1 MPKKKTTKEVRP
13 EIPETPEETA
23 AVAAEEQPQAK
34 SVTEETPLTETP
46 PDGEQGMPADVP
58 QTEALPEAE
67 TSAVEDAPQV
77 EEPEIHGEEVPEDFG
92 EPEPDKVEYDV
103 ENAPDFCGTSI
114 EVLSVSAES
123 SENTLRVTE
132 EGEAPTAVSEE
143 EPVRRS
149 ETAAMSEPE
158 QNAGEDAPPSESA
171 PRELSGRG
179 AGLRAFYGLNLREL
193 DRGLLPEQQQEWNA
207 IYASFRGR
215 SVMSGKIAGVD
226 PRVFRIRDRK
236 TGEIHSHTI
245 WCAVVIPFRVPI
257 LIPETEMWARG
268 EERPRYVLRNLG
280 DADIDFVITD
290 VDRERNFVVAS
301 RRLALAARRYYFSNQ
316 PALNRIGSRVKC
328 SVLTVSLRRL
338 LVTCYGYDVG
348 LTQRELDYTAIPDLT
363 EKFHRGDT
371 FDCIVKEYDSR
382 ANHLV
387 LSAKELK
394 SNPYDGADFRH
405 PLGCSRQAMISSKYA
420 GGVFCN
426 LVDGVTVMCNY
437 SFQFE
442 DGDFDMGDRVTVV
455 IQRYDDE
462 KKQVYGKIVAKC

>member
-1 MPKKKTTKEVRP
+1 MPKKKTVKEEQP
-13 EIPETPEETA
+13 EISEMSEQTPEEA
-23 AVAAEEQPQAK
+23 AVSAAEEQLQAETP
-34 SVTEETPLTETP
+34 TEETPLSETP
-46 PDGEQGMPADVP
+46 PNAEQN
-58 QTEALPEAE
+58 AE
-67 TSAVEDAPQV
+67 DTAPQIG
-77 EEPEIHGEEVPEDFG
+77 EDEQAEQAGEEVPEDFG

-103 ENAPDFCGTSI
+103 ENAPDFCGSSI
-114 EVLSVSAES
+114 DILSVSGETGEDTS
-123 SENTLRVTE
+123 QMPEETE
-132 EGEAPTAVSEE
+132 TPVAVPEEDPTQQNEG
-143 EPVRRS
+143 
-149 ETAAMSEPE
+149 
-158 QNAGEDAPPSESA
+158 DAPPEPKPDAGETAPPAEDA
-171 PRELSGRG
+171 PRELNGRG
-179 AGLRAFYGLNLREL
+179 AERRAFFGLNFREL
-193 DRGLLPEQQQEWNA
+193 DRGLLPEEQQEWNA
-207 IYASFRGR
+207 IYASYRGR
-215 SVMSGKIAGVD
+215 SVMSGQIAGID
-226 PRVFRIRDRK
+226 PRVFRVRDRK
-236 TGEIHSHTI
+236 TGEIRNHTI
-245 WCAVVIPFRVPI
+245 WCAVVIPFRIPI

-268 EERPRYVLRNLG
+268 EERPRYVMRNMG
-280 DADIDFVITD
+280 DAMIDFVITD
-290 VDRERNFVVAS
+290 VDREKDYVVGS
-301 RRLALAARRYYFSNQ
+301 RRLALASRRYYFSNQ
-316 PALNRIGSRVKC
+316 PALNRIGSRVPC

-348 LTQRELDYTAIPDLT
+348 LTQREIDYTAIPDLT

-371 FDCIVKEYDSR
+371 FDCVVKEYDSR

-455 IQRYDDE
+455 IQRYDDQ